1 VSQSRPSAATLCGCQ
16 LPPKRLRLNVV
27 RADALAVELDHRDQ
41 LAVTPLEL
49 RVAVD
54 RDLADGEPQLLAQ
67 GEELRTRPLAQV
79 ASLGL
84 VEDDAGFYGVYG

>member
-1 VSQSRPSAATLCGCQ
+1 LCGRQ
-16 LPPKRLRLNVV
+16 LPPKGLGLNVV

-54 RDLADGEPQLLAQ
+54 RDLVDRESQLFAEREELHARALAQ
-67 GEELRTRPLAQV
+67 MAP
-79 ASLGL
+79 LGL
-84 VEDDAGFYGVYG
+84 VEDDAGFCGFYG